1 MEAGAIL
8 QKPET
13 RERLMSLV
21 EFDTN
26 GGCWLWIGR
35 LRDGY
40 GRFSL
45 NRTIKMTAH
54 HASFLIHGGNVQPG
68 QVLMHSCDVC
78 ACVNP
83 DHLKAGTSKQNA
95 QDAVDRNRRKPFQGK
110 KVTEAVR
117 SAVLRHAGSLR
128 EISRDLSVPKTT
140 IIMIRKQANGG
151 H

>member
-83 DHLKAGTSKQNA
+83 DHLKQERQSKTLKMPLTGI
-95 QDAVDRNRRKPFQGK
+95 DANR
-110 KVTEAVR
+110 
-117 SAVLRHAGSLR
+117 SR
-128 EISRDLSVPKTT
+128 EKR
-140 IIMIRKQANGG
+140 
-151 H
+151 